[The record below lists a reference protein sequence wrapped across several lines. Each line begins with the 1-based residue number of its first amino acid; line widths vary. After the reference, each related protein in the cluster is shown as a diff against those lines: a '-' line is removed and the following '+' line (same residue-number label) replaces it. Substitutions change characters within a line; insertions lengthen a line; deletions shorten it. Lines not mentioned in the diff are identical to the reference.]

1 MHVLKYNAKKPEMCT
16 TRLNEKQKEKSS
28 QLLKAPGSSRVLIA
42 ISCNNG
48 LGFHLQIDVHLVV
61 DTRDYLM
68 IANAAIVVV
77 RIDQTNDEELMKSH
91 ERGDDASLLGG
102 DSILKCTVPLPRFL
116 EGI

>member
-48 LGFHLQIDVHLVV
+48 LGFHLQIDVHLV